1 MALSGGSKPEKTT
14 EAINT
19 LKNYIA
25 KIL

>member
-1 MALSGGSKPEKTT
+1 MAQSGGSKPEKST